1 MRIRKHNRRSGRTLQ
16 IAMKHLLLVSS
27 ALALLFG
34 LTAIAAA
41 GDFDGSQPVLC
52 SVVSVT
58 ECTLEDGCRAVTPE
72 SVAVPRFLR
81 VDFDKKIVVP
91 ADKGGGDRSS
101 AIKRMER
108 IGGQL
113 ILQGADEGIQDVRDS
128 VGWTASVSEETG
140 KLVVTAAGNEV
151 AFIVYGACISMP

>member
-1 MRIRKHNRRSGRTLQ
+1 MRVRNQNRKSGRILQ
-16 IAMKHLLLVSS
+16 MAMKQLLPVTIVLS
-27 ALALLFG
+27 LLFG
-34 LTAIAAA
+34 LSAVAVA

-58 ECTLEDGCRAVTPE
+58 ECTPADGCRAVMPE

-91 ADKGGGDRSS
+91 AGKGGGDRSS

-140 KLVVTAAGNEV
+140 KLVVTAAGSEV
-151 AFIVYGACISMP
+151 AFVVYGACIPMP

>member
-1 MRIRKHNRRSGRTLQ
+1 MRIRNHNRKSGRTLQ
-16 IAMKHLLLVSS
+16 IAMKQLLPMSS
-27 ALALLFG
+27 ALALLLG
-34 LTAIAAA
+34 LTALAVA

-52 SVVSVT
+52 SVATVT
-58 ECTLEDGCRAVTPE
+58 ECTPADGCRAVTPE

-81 VDFDKKIVVP
+81 VDFDKKVVLP
-91 ADKGGGDRSS
+91 ADKSGGDRSS
-101 AIKRMER
+101 AVKRMER

-140 KLVVTAAGNEV
+140 KFVVTAAGNEV
-151 AFIVYGACISMP
+151 AFVVYGACIPIP